1 MWYAHALVRT
11 LAVMTEAPLVS
22 EYPIAS
28 MVPEMEM
35 V

>member
-1 MWYAHALVRT
+1 MWYPDALGRT

-22 EYPIAS
+22 VYPIAS